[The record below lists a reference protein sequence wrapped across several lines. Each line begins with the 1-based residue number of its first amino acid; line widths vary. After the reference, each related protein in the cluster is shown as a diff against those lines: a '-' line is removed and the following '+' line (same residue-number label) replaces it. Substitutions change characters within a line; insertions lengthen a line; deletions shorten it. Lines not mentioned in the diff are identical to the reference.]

1 MKQGKCTAC
10 ISKEK
15 PTILGAVILTIQT
28 MLPRASFVAV
38 LLGLNLVVHAQERTP
53 AESAKQLVSEVI
65 SNELHDSGCD
75 SWQYRSFRVSGS
87 QNVVREQV
95 ETPDGPL
102 FRLIED
108 HGNPLDSVERK
119 REDLRLEELVRK
131 PGAMARVR
139 QEHLQDEE
147 RMRRV
152 IEMLPQAFL
161 FEYDGPNEGDQIR
174 LSFRP
179 NPVFTPASYE
189 ARIVHALG
197 GTLVVNQRL
206 KRLIDMNGRLLDR
219 VDFGYSILGHV
230 EKGGTFEI
238 RREQVSE
245 VDWKT
250 SLVDVHILGKVLLF
264 KNVAKDQRESRSDFR
279 PVPHDISVAEA
290 KELLDKASN
299 APMVA
304 RLGNGG
310 G

>member
-1 MKQGKCTAC
+1 VKKKT
-10 ISKEK
+10 
-15 PTILGAVILTIQT
+15 TIPCAGILTIRT
-28 MLPRASFVAV
+28 MLPRASFVVA
-38 LLGLNLVVHAQERTP
+38 LLGLNLVVQAQDRTP
-53 AESAKQLVSEVI
+53 AKSAQQLVVEVI
-65 SNELHDSGCD
+65 YNELNDRGCD
-75 SWQYRSFRVSGS
+75 SFWQYRSFRVSGS

-108 HGNPLDSVERK
+108 HGNPLGSAER
-119 REDLRLEELVRK
+119 RHEDLRIEELVQK
-131 PGAMARVR
+131 PGAMERVR
-139 QEHLQDEE
+139 QEHLQDDE
-147 RMRRV
+147 RMRKV

-161 FEYDGPNEGDQIR
+161 FEYDGSNEGDQIR

-179 NPVFTPASYE
+179 NPAFTPVGYE
-189 ARIVHALG
+189 ARVVHALG

-206 KRLIDMNGRLLDR
+206 MRLVDMNGRLLDR

-245 VDWKT
+245 VHWKT
-250 SLVDVHILGKVLLF
+250 SLVEVHIQGKALLF
-264 KNVAKDQRESRSDFR
+264 KNVTEDQRESRSEFR

-290 KELLDKASN
+290 KELLDQAASP
-299 APMVA
+299 AMVA